1 MIKNTSQIFI
11 EPRCLKSHETCNN
24 LIDLVITN
32 QFHYL
37 PISDKFG
44 ILCNHLIT
52 FSVLSISSHKQNQS
66 GS

>member
-1 MIKNTSQIFI
+1 MIFDAILCGV
-11 EPRCLKSHETCNN
+11 PLCLKSDETCNN
-24 LIDLVITN
+24 LIDLQMAN

-37 PISDKFG
+37 PISDKVG